1 MKRNGS
7 LILQV
12 SFTHVLLYSY
22 FFYKIIIYMW
32 NVKIHINKCRKQN
45 RNGLTDT
52 ENKPVATS
60 GERGGWMGNWGYEI
74 KS

>member
-7 LILQV
+7 LISQV

-32 NVKIHINKCRKQN
+32 NVKIHINKYRKQN

-60 GERGGWMGNWGYEI
+60 GE
-74 KS
+74 K